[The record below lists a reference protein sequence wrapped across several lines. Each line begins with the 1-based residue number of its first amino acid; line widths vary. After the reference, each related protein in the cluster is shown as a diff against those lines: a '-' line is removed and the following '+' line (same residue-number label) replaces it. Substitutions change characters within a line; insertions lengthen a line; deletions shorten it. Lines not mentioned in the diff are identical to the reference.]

1 MKILLQTAK
10 HTSVYGRRRR
20 KKNVEK
26 AGIKLDDK
34 KSTYGAIGHRISFP
48 K

>member
-1 MKILLQTAK
+1 MTLAE
-10 HTSVYGRRRR
+10 
-20 KKNVEK
+20 EK
-26 AGIKLDDK
+26 SGIKLDDK